1 MTSSVGTVTT
11 SDRKSFA
18 TCFWASCNFLVG
30 VYLHDG
36 PFSWHRDVLVMLG
49 LAFALLTLS
58 SKIGAIVIASID
70 DDFDKISNEQL
81 NLLISYLSAPICTSR
96 TP

>member
-1 MTSSVGTVTT
+1 MIGTCMTSSVGTVTT

-18 TCFWASCNFLVG
+18 TCRCASCNFLVG

-36 PFSWHRDVLVMLG
+36 PFSWHKDDLVILG

-58 SKIGAIVIASID
+58 SKMGAMVIASI
-70 DDFDKISNEQL
+70 NESL
-81 NLLISYLSAPICTSR
+81 MMIFTKDR
-96 TP
+96 TNNSSFL